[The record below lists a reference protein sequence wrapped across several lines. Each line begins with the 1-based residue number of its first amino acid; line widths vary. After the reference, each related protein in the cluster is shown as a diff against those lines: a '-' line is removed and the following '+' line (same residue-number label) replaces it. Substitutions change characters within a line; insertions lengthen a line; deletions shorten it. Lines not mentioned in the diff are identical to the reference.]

1 MNSWSFLL
9 FYLIE
14 DKYIEVQEKIYQVIT
29 KTLAYSLADKEE
41 QQKLI
46 QMVDILGNYL
56 MQIIETP
63 EKRYRYSKS
72 LLGVQKEIEIEN
84 WVKEH
89 IENLIISMSSEE
101 IFDIIFPLLMKEES
115 KIAERCKNYDD
126 LKGKR
131 LNFRHGYKNPRPHF
145 CNRSTLIIHI

>member
-1 MNSWSFLL
+1 MESFLL

-126 LKGKR
+126 LKEIGHEWIK
-131 LNFRHGYKNPRPHF
+131 G
-145 CNRSTLIIHI
+145 RSYQEILQITKV

>member
-1 MNSWSFLL
+1 MESFLL

-72 LLGVQKEIEIEN
+72 LLGVQKEIE
-84 WVKEH
+84 
-89 IENLIISMSSEE
+89 
-101 IFDIIFPLLMKEES
+101 
-115 KIAERCKNYDD
+115 
-126 LKGKR
+126 
-131 LNFRHGYKNPRPHF
+131 
-145 CNRSTLIIHI
+145 